1 MVLLMDQNPGI
12 MIKNIFSGRK
22 QGEARKGEG
31 GQGQGKGTQA
41 RQGRSKSVN
50 ERQDASVKCDYS
62 CSGEVLPVCG
72 RDGQDVSIAG
82 AAICVLI
89 VNYSIATTV
98 C

>member
-1 MVLLMDQNPGI
+1 MDQNPRV
-12 MIKNIFSGRK
+12 MMKNLFSGRE

-31 GQGQGKGTQA
+31 GQGQGTQA
-41 RQGRSKSVN
+41 RQGRSKIVN